1 MKKVF
6 LLSSLAT
13 ALLNTMLLKAASLGL
28 MQPQQKEQVKTLNAH
43 GDHKQMEVPKGQPIP
58 TVKLIVT
65 PDPKEGWN
73 LEIKTTNFK
82 VVPYQENASAMNISE
97 GHVHLYI
104 NGKKVTRIYSNDYY
118 LKSLP
123 KGNNKITVSLNTNN
137 HNSITVNG
145 KKVEATKFVVVK

>member
-1 MKKVF
+1 MKKILLLNSLAIA
-6 LLSSLAT
+6 LLSTMTFKATSLA
-13 ALLNTMLLKAASLGL
+13 L
-28 MQPQQKEQVKTLNAH
+28 MPPEQKEQAKTLIAH
-43 GDHKQMEVPKGQPIP
+43 VDHKQMEVPKGQPIP
-58 TVKLIVT
+58 MVKLIVA

-82 VVPYQENASAMNISE
+82 VVPYRKNTSAMNISE

-104 NGKKVTRIYSNDYY
+104 NGKKVTRIYSNDYH

-137 HNSITVNG
+137 HNDITVNG
-145 KKVEATKFVVVK
+145 KKVEDTKFVVVK